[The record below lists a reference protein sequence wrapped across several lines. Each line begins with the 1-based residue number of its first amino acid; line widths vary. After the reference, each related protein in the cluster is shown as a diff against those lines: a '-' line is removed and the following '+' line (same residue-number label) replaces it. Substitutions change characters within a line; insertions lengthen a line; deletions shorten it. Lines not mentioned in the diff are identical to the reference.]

1 MNKNYFVVYSIAVLI
16 RPIGYFGLWPLVGPS
31 RTSSLEMYL
40 RIKNACGL
48 EILEWS
54 LISILDGIS
63 SKTSLESFVYRG
75 GPIMSAHFFTS
86 GSKYECKLDYRRVH
100 IWVQTSLQVGPN
112 MSANMVTGRSKYEC
126 KLYHKR
132 VQIWVQ
138 TFLRRSKYECKLEN
152 RAGIF

>member
-63 SKTSLESFVYRG
+63 SKTSLESFVYPVVESGSFHSKIIFFDVHKFFYRRNNLGQQVNFVKMFEICPDFEQLIFRG
-75 GPIMSAHFFTS
+75 NLFRSVISMFGPIFEPFNF
-86 GSKYECKLDYRRVH
+86 G
-100 IWVQTSLQVGPN
+100 
-112 MSANMVTGRSKYEC
+112 
-126 KLYHKR
+126 
-132 VQIWVQ
+132 
-138 TFLRRSKYECKLEN
+138 
-152 RAGIF
+152 